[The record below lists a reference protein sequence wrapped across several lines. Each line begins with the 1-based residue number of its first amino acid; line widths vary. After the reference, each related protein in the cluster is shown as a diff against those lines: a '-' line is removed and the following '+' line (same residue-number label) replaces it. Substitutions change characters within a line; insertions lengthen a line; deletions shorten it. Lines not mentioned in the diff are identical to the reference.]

1 MLGASPESP
10 RMFQSDFVD
19 FFSRIPWWVVPLLYV
34 PTTLMFLGLSVQA
47 GVSPAIVA
55 LEVGLGWLTWT
66 LLEYWLHRT
75 VFHWVPNAWW
85 GERFHFFLH
94 GVHHQ
99 WFNDRYR
106 LVMPPAVSIT
116 IAVVLFS
123 ALSLLAGLLSGWL
136 APSWVYAYF
145 AGIVLGYMV
154 YDCTHYYIHHAKPRT
169 RLGLA
174 LRAHHNKHHHNPV
187 YADKKFGVSST
198 MWDHVFRT
206 YGD

>member
-1 MLGASPESP
+1 
-10 RMFQSDFVD
+10 MFQSDFVD
-19 FFSRIPWWVVPLLYV
+19 FFSRIPWWVVPVLYV
-34 PTTLMFLGLSVQA
+34 PTTIAFVALSVRA
-47 GVSPAIVA
+47 GVSLGIVA
-55 LEVGLGWLTWT
+55 LELGVGWLTWT

-123 ALSLLAGLLSGWL
+123 ALSLVAGLLSAWIT
-136 APSWVYAYF
+136 PSWVYAYF
-145 AGIVLGYMV
+145 AGIVLGYMI

-174 LRAHHNKHHHNPV
+174 LRAHHNKHHHNPK
-187 YADKKFGVSST
+187 YADLKYGVSAT
-198 MWDHVFRT
+198 LWDHVFGT